1 MPDGHQRCMAECV
14 RVLKMSKENFARCK
28 HKRSGF
34 HSTCKMCINARDK
47 ARYAAK
53 KRARVE
59 PEHVEEVP
67 VRLKL
72 SELPRYDDEGVIS
85 D

>member
-1 MPDGHQRCMAECV
+1 
-14 RVLKMSKENFARCK
+14 
-28 HKRSGF
+28 
-34 HSTCKMCINARDK
+34 MCINAIDK

-67 VRLKL
+67 VRLRL

>member
-1 MPDGHQRCMAECV
+1 MC
-14 RVLKMSKENFARCK
+14 KENFARDN
-28 HKRSGF
+28 RSGF
-34 HSTCKMCINARDK
+34 KSTCKMCKNAENK
-47 ARYAAK
+47 ARAAAK

-67 VRLKL
+67 VRLRL

>member
-1 MPDGHQRCMAECV
+1 MP
-14 RVLKMSKENFARCK
+14 KT
-28 HKRSGF
+28 KR
-34 HSTCKMCINARDK
+34 
-47 ARYAAK
+47 AAT

-67 VRLKL
+67 VRLRMD
-72 SELPRYDDEGVIS
+72 ELPRYDDEGVIS